1 MLPLGKA
8 ILKHLVSFHGWDAE
22 AQSLE
27 LHTGSA
33 DLVEWLLDVKKS
45 KFHNK
50 SIKIRQERGSL
61 NASKSFAS
69 NNKLYHSE

>member
-45 KFHNK
+45 NFHNK
-50 SIKIRQERGSL
+50 SIKNQTGKG
-61 NASKSFAS
+61 KSECLQVFCFQ
-69 NNKLYHSE
+69 